1 MKCEFV
7 WQLWNSFNHSFIK
20 LNNVKKSGTKF
31 LFKLNFGAKKWG
43 LVQCKMR
50 FHTNWNIFF
59 FTHQKKKSVM
69 LVINSKRATHTTF
82 SLCSRLFLQKMFPFY
97 KILLHFISIVSADFP
112 FIKRQMSWK
121 LPRLENFLTNEMS
134 LQSRKLPL
142 RLLSLCSPI
151 ARNMA
156 AKLNFSS
163 KIHSFFWWG
172 KK

>member
-1 MKCEFV
+1 
-7 WQLWNSFNHSFIK
+7 
-20 LNNVKKSGTKF
+20 
-31 LFKLNFGAKKWG
+31 
-43 LVQCKMR
+43 
-50 FHTNWNIFF
+50 
-59 FTHQKKKSVM
+59 M